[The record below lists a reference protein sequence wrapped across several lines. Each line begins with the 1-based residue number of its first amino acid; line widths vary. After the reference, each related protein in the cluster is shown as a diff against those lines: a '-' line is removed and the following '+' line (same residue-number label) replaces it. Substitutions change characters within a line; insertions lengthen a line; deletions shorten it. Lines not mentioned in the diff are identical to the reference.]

1 MAGTDDQDLDLD
13 GQDGDEGD
21 SDDGSDTGDGD
32 AGDKDGKPE
41 GDGTDGEDKR
51 LKDLQS
57 KADKAEARANKAE
70 AALAKSLKS
79 GEGEGSKD
87 PERAALLEELRE
99 ASLDAVY
106 GEFEQL
112 REYGIDRALIEG
124 QTRAEMRESAT
135 SLVGLIKSVA
145 TKARNKAL
153 KEAGVTAEPAG
164 STRTPPKDFGSMS
177 AEEFEQFRAE
187 RKGSDLWR

>member
-1 MAGTDDQDLDLD
+1 MADTDDQDLDLE

-21 SDDGSDTGDGD
+21 ADGDGD
-32 AGDKDGKPE
+32 GGNDGDGKDGKPE
-41 GDGTDGEDKR
+41 GDGQTGEDKR
-51 LKDLQS
+51 LADLQS
-57 KADKAEARANKAE
+57 RLDKAEARANKAE
-70 AALAKSLKS
+70 AALAKGGGS

-106 GEFEQL
+106 GEFKEL
-112 REYGIDRALIEG
+112 GEYGIDRALIEG
-124 QTRAEMRESAT
+124 KTRAEMRESAT
-135 SLVGLIKSVA
+135 SLVGLVKSVA

-164 STRTPPKDFGSMS
+164 STRTPPKDFASMS
-177 AEEFEQFRAE
+177 AEEFEKFRAE